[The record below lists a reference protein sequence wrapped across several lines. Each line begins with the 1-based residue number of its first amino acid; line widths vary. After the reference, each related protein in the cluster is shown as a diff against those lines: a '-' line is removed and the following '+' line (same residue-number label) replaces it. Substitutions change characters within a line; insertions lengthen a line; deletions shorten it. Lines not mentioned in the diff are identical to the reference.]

1 MWCWSSIRRNR
12 KITSSNKIETGSI
25 NVERCARKIMSIY
38 INMGIISLVSTTL
51 RFQLATIDRDRLVN
65 GEDIN
70 KIICDRLDDCGI
82 N

>member
-1 MWCWSSIRRNR
+1 MWCLPTMRRNR
-12 KITSSNKIETGSI
+12 KVSSSSMIVNGSRSI
-25 NVERCARKIMSIY
+25 ERCARMIMSIY
-38 INMGIISLVSTTL
+38 INMGIISLITTIQ
-51 RFQLATIDRDRLVN
+51 RFEMATIDRDRLVN